1 MDNRH
6 NKKLIM
12 YFMFSVFYFLMLESA
27 EAVNCSTTLEANTV
41 YILTEDL
48 YINGS
53 TCFNINVE
61 NVTIDCDGFS
71 ITGNNAGSTY
81 GVYSNQFNTTIRSCQ
96 ISNFTTG
103 IYFNGAENGMIQNTN
118 VTITKFWD
126 MYTHEGTGIALVNTN
141 NTLIT
146 NCNGNAIESTVGIY
160 LRSSSYNTISN
171 STGASNGYQGIR
183 TDFSSYNTISDSSG
197 TSLSNIGILLSYSNY
212 SNITRSSGSTYYFGA
227 GIVLSHAF
235 HNNIISSNGTA
246 ILKIPQ
252 DKPYPTGIVFSS
264 SSNNTISNS
273 IATSYDNYAI
283 QLYSDSNN
291 NIISNNTLV
300 SILGTRTLL
309 NISSNSHS
317 NTFYWNNFTSTS
329 GYYVQDLDGSNY
341 YNTSVGSVP
350 QGNYYFNISS
360 KNIYDSDDDGWG
372 DSGDDYPL
380 SASTWASKWSGYGTD
395 YGPATD
401 KELVNCSTVLE
412 ANTVYTLTENVSI
425 NGSTCFNV
433 SVENVTIDC
442 DGFSIRGNNSVNTYG
457 IYSTTYNTTIVNCD
471 INTFQYAVYFNGATN
486 GNIKDSNVSS
496 QHGSGGTIYLRY
508 GSNNNIENV
517 RSIVQVSGPRGIQII
532 NSIGNTISSVTATGT
547 ASGSISLYS
556 ANYTNIINTNSSST
570 GYGNAFL
577 IASNSHYNNLI
588 NVTWASP
595 LWSGVIFELSDDN
608 SLINSSGTAG
618 LHSIYIYTSSNTTID
633 SSTGTSNTGNGIYA
647 WYNSHNNRI
656 INSTGTS
663 TSGYG
668 IYVYTSNNNI
678 IVNSSGASSSSNGL
692 RLIASSGNN
701 ITSSTLRSGTST
713 PVFMNGSSNN
723 NIISNTLISNNN
735 LTDLI
740 KLYLSSGNK
749 LFWNNFTQTT
759 GYYVQDSNG
768 SNFYNTSV
776 GGVAQGNYYFNITS
790 KNIYDSNN
798 DGWGDSGDD
807 YPLSSLTWASK
818 WTGYGTD
825 YGPATD
831 KELVNCSTVLEANTV
846 YTLTENVSINGSTC
860 FNVSVENVTID
871 CDGFSIRGNN
881 SVNTY
886 GIYSTT
892 YNTTIVN
899 CDINT
904 FQYAVYFNGATNG
917 NIKDSNVSSQHGSG
931 GTIYLRY
938 GSNNNIENVRS
949 IVQVSGPR
957 GIQIINSIGNTISSV
972 TATGTASGSISLYSA
987 NYTNIINTNSSSTGY
1002 GNAFLIASNSHY
1014 NNLIN
1019 VTWASPLW
1027 SGVIFEL
1034 SDDNSLI
1041 NSSGTAGLHSIYIY
1055 TSSNTT
1061 IDSSTGTSNTG
1072 NGIYAW
1078 YNSHNNRIIN
1088 STGTSTSGYG
1098 IYVYTSNNNIIVNS
1112 SGASS
1117 SSNGLRLIASS
1128 GNNITSSTLRS
1139 GTSTPVFM
1147 NGSSNNNIISNTLI
1161 SNNNLTDLIK
1171 LYLSSGN
1178 KLFWNNFTQTT
1189 GYYVQDSN
1197 GSNFYNTSVGGVAQG
1212 NYYFNITSKNI
1223 YDSNN
1228 DGWGDSGDDYP
1239 LSSLTWASK
1248 WTGYGT
1254 DYGPATTREE
1264 SSGSSGGSNSDY
1276 VPSNV
1281 IAPSDEIEPEEEET
1295 PEPIIESI
1303 TIEEVEANTP
1313 KNFVLQNEEIPV
1325 SNIVI
1330 TTESALKNVEL
1341 SVTSYD
1347 YNPTTPITQSK
1358 SKVYK
1363 YLQIQKSIEDT
1374 QLKNASIIFIVK
1386 KNWLKEQGVSENDI
1400 ILLRLKDKNW
1410 SELDTSILNITN
1422 DSILYEAITPGF
1434 SFFAIAIRFE
1444 TADSGPSS
1452 MVVSNSSEL
1461 PKTVIVV
1468 NPEKIVKKTTVF
1480 ATPLIIIIAVIVMLA
1495 SAGALSIGSFKFKK
1509 KEINIKPIK
1518 GNLSEAQRHQ
1528 VWDYIN
1534 KARALNVSDE
1544 KLIEN
1549 LRKGGLSDEHI
1560 STFSL
1565 DPKLYPKK

>member
-825 YGPATD
+825 YGPAT
-831 KELVNCSTVLEANTV
+831 
-846 YTLTENVSINGSTC
+846 
-860 FNVSVENVTID
+860 
-871 CDGFSIRGNN
+871 
-881 SVNTY
+881 
-886 GIYSTT
+886 
-892 YNTTIVN
+892 
-899 CDINT
+899 
-904 FQYAVYFNGATNG
+904 
-917 NIKDSNVSSQHGSG
+917 
-931 GTIYLRY
+931 
-938 GSNNNIENVRS
+938 
-949 IVQVSGPR
+949 
-957 GIQIINSIGNTISSV
+957 
-972 TATGTASGSISLYSA
+972 
-987 NYTNIINTNSSSTGY
+987 
-1002 GNAFLIASNSHY
+1002 
-1014 NNLIN
+1014 
-1019 VTWASPLW
+1019 
-1027 SGVIFEL
+1027 
-1034 SDDNSLI
+1034 
-1041 NSSGTAGLHSIYIY
+1041 
-1055 TSSNTT
+1055 
-1061 IDSSTGTSNTG
+1061 
-1072 NGIYAW
+1072 
-1078 YNSHNNRIIN
+1078 
-1088 STGTSTSGYG
+1088 
-1098 IYVYTSNNNIIVNS
+1098 
-1112 SGASS
+1112 
-1117 SSNGLRLIASS
+1117 
-1128 GNNITSSTLRS
+1128 
-1139 GTSTPVFM
+1139 
-1147 NGSSNNNIISNTLI
+1147 
-1161 SNNNLTDLIK
+1161 
-1171 LYLSSGN
+1171 
-1178 KLFWNNFTQTT
+1178 
-1189 GYYVQDSN
+1189 
-1197 GSNFYNTSVGGVAQG
+1197 
-1212 NYYFNITSKNI
+1212 
-1223 YDSNN
+1223 
-1228 DGWGDSGDDYP
+1228 
-1239 LSSLTWASK
+1239 
-1248 WTGYGT
+1248 
-1254 DYGPATTREE
+1254 TREE